1 MANLENHGHSL
12 IPDLRAAGRQAYA
25 LGQRTRIAVC
35 LNALAAG
42 DSVACV
48 TMRGE
53 TFGVQVMAQDVFVV
67 AYDGKDRHP
76 IDFALTRAKKEG
88 AKIHIV
94 HVLEW
99 SPYSFLTPEEL
110 AQRHKVRQEEL
121 TRAETAVMT
130 PVLAD
135 ARANGAD
142 ATGEIRHGN
151 AVDVL
156 GAIAKETGAA
166 LIVAG
171 RSSRLSSRVF
181 GSVASGLA
189 QMAPVPVVIVP

>member
-1 MANLENHGHSL
+1 
-12 IPDLRAAGRQAYA
+12 
-25 LGQRTRIAVC
+25 
-35 LNALAAG
+35 
-42 DSVACV
+42 
-48 TMRGE
+48 
-53 TFGVQVMAQDVFVV
+53 MAQEVFIV

-99 SPYSFLTPEEL
+99 SPYSFLTPDEL
-110 AQRHKVRQEEL
+110 AQRHRVRQEEL
-121 TRAETAVMT
+121 SRAETAVMT
-130 PVLAD
+130 PMLAD
-135 ARANGAD
+135 VRANGAD

-156 GAIAKETGAA
+156 SAIAKETGAA

-189 QMAPVPVVIVP
+189 QMAPMPVVIVP